1 MKINNNGQ
9 TLIIFVIL
17 IPFLI
22 MIMAFVVDIS
32 YMYSESSKLQNA
44 TKTIINDN
52 YDKRL
57 NDDIKKDIKELYK
70 KNDIKTTNLKV
81 DGNENYLKIKNN
93 YKIESIFGKIIG
105 IKTYNIKVSLKGYKE
120 NNKIKVIEE

>member
-105 IKTYNIKVSLKGYKE
+105 IKSLLILDKL
-120 NNKIKVIEE
+120 I